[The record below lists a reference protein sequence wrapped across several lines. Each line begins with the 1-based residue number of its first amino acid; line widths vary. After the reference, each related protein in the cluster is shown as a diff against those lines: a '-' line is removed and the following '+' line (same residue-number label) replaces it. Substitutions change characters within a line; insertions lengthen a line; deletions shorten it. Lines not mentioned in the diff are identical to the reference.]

1 MRGRAL
7 ILYSLCCLLWGSTWL
22 VIKIGLDDL
31 PPFLFGGVRMLI
43 ASVALA
49 PWAFRQ
55 GLPRLPRRR
64 WLWVV
69 AVGSLQMGLSY
80 AAIFAAERFI
90 SSGLTAVLF
99 CTYPIWVVGLAHSI
113 LPDERLTALH
123 LVSAALGVL
132 GIVVL
137 QYPALASVQL
147 APGVAVALFLPLGA
161 AIISAL
167 GNVWQK
173 RHLRDVPL
181 SINLWTQTLVGSAV
195 LLVMHFCLEPSEVA
209 RWTPRA
215 VGTLLYLAIPGTV
228 VTFLALF
235 WLIPR
240 IPMVVI
246 GIIPILDTLIAV
258 ALGAAILREPIGGRL
273 LLGGALVLSGAA
285 FATRARS
292 PAARHGSPDR
302 AGSIS
307 PNQA

>member
-55 GLPRLPRRR
+55 GLPRLPDRL

-69 AVGSLQMGLSY
+69 AVGSLQ
-80 AAIFAAERFI
+80 
-90 SSGLTAVLF
+90 
-99 CTYPIWVVGLAHSI
+99 P
-113 LPDERLTALH
+113 LH
-123 LVSAALGVL
+123 VASAALGIL

-147 APGVAVALFLPLGA
+147 APGVAVALFLPLAA
-161 AIISAL
+161 AISSAL

-181 SINLWTQTLVGSAV
+181 SINLWTQTLVGAAV
-195 LLVMHFCLEPSEVA
+195 LLVMHFCLEPTEVT

-215 VGTLLYLAIPGTV
+215 LGALLYLAIPGTV
-228 VTFLALF
+228 VTFLSLF

-258 ALGAAILREPIGGRL
+258 ALGAAILREPMGGRF

-292 PAARHGSPDR
+292 PAARDARITGSSQPDK
-302 AGSIS
+302 A
-307 PNQA
+307 

>member
-55 GLPRLPRRR
+55 GLPRLPDRL

-99 CTYPIWVVGLAHSI
+99 CTYPIWVVGLAHSL
-113 LPDERLTALH
+113 LPDERLTPLH
-123 LVSAALGVL
+123 VASAALGIL

-147 APGVAVALFLPLGA
+147 APGVAVALFLPLAA
-161 AIISAL
+161 AISSAL

-181 SINLWTQTLVGSAV
+181 SINLWTQTLVGAAV
-195 LLVMHFCLEPSEVA
+195 LLVMHFCLEPTEVT

-215 VGTLLYLAIPGTV
+215 LGALLYLAIPGTV
-228 VTFLALF
+228 VTFLSLF

-258 ALGAAILREPIGGRL
+258 ALGAAILREPMGGRF

-292 PAARHGSPDR
+292 PAARDARITGSSQPDK
-302 AGSIS
+302 A
-307 PNQA
+307 

>member
-1 MRGRAL
+1 
-7 ILYSLCCLLWGSTWL
+7 
-22 VIKIGLDDL
+22 
-31 PPFLFGGVRMLI
+31 MLI

-55 GLPRLPRRR
+55 GLPRLPDRL

-99 CTYPIWVVGLAHSI
+99 CTYPIWVVGLAHSL

-132 GIVVL
+132 GIAVL
-137 QYPALASVQL
+137 QFPALASVQL

-161 AIISAL
+161 AISSAL

-173 RHLRDVPL
+173 RYLRDVPL

-195 LLVMHFCLEPSEVA
+195 LLIMHFCLEPSEVG

-215 VGTLLYLAIPGTV
+215 VGALLYLAIPGTV
-228 VTFLALF
+228 VTFLSLF

-292 PAARHGSPDR
+292 PAAHDARIIRASQPDK
-302 AGSIS
+302 A
-307 PNQA
+307 